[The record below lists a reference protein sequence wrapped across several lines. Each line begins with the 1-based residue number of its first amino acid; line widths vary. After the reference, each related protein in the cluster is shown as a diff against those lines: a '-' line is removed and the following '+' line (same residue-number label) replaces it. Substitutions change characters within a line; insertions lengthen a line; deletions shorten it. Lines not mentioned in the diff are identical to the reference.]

1 MGDRTMRKIFA
12 LRTNLKKFHQ
22 DERGLEALQVVMIIA
37 VAAIIML
44 LVKSNYKH
52 IKEWM
57 EDLVT
62 SITNWKTQDS
72 KFGD

>member
-1 MGDRTMRKIFA
+1 MSRTTTLKQA
-12 LRTNLKKFHQ
+12 LKRFHT

-44 LVKSNYKH
+44 LVKNNYEK

-57 EDLVT
+57 EGLV
-62 SITNWKTQDS
+62 KKVVQF
-72 KFGD
+72 KE